1 MDMRQL
7 KTFQTVA
14 NLLSFTRAA
23 EVLDYAQ
30 SSVTAHIQSL
40 EDEFGVTLFDR
51 LGRRIVLTDA
61 GERLLVYADQMLTIA
76 NEALQC
82 VAFESEPVG
91 TLHIAAPETLCTYR
105 LPPLLRQFRHQ
116 FPRVRLIFHP
126 ILCHQVPQHLYE
138 GTIDVG
144 IIIAQPM
151 QRRRLHIESL
161 VRENLLVLAAPDHP
175 LHQKQV
181 VTPEDLCEELLLLT
195 EGGCSYRLLFEEI
208 LRAAG
213 IRLTETMEFSSVEAI
228 KQCTMAGIGVAVLP
242 QIAVAKEIERG
253 ELCPVNWNQ
262 PDFHAMTQLMWHN
275 DKWMSPALSAFI
287 SMTRSLLK
295 SPSLQAA

>member
-30 SSVTAHIQSL
+30 SSVTAQIQSL
-40 EDEFGVTLFDR
+40 EEEFNVTLFDR
-51 LGRRIVLTDA
+51 LGRRIALTDA
-61 GERLLVYADQMLTIA
+61 GERLLVYAEQMLAIA
-76 NEALQC
+76 DEALQC

-105 LPPLLRQFRHQ
+105 LPPLLRQFRQQ

-126 ILCHQVPQHLYE
+126 ILCHHVPQHLYE

-144 IIIAQPM
+144 IIIAEPM
-151 QRRRLHIESL
+151 QRRRLHIETL
-161 VRENLLVLAAPDHP
+161 VREDLLVLAAPDHP
-175 LHQKQV
+175 LHDKGQI
-181 VTPEDLCEELLLLT
+181 TPEDLYQELLLLT

-213 IRLTETMEFSSVEAI
+213 IRPTETMEFSSVEAI
-228 KQCTMAGIGVAVLP
+228 KQCAIAGIGIAVLP
-242 QIAVAKEIERG
+242 QIAVSKEIERG
-253 ELCPVNWNQ
+253 ELCPINWNQ
-262 PDFHAMTQLMWHN
+262 PDFHAMTQLMWHK

-287 SMTRSLLK
+287 SMTRTLLK
-295 SPSLQAA
+295 TPSLEPA